1 MTEIA
6 VDLISDTVTRPTP
19 AMRRA
24 IAEAEVGDEQNRED
38 PTVNRLQEKVAEL
51 QQSKRQ
57 LADAILSAD
66 AGLVRTLRAE
76 DLEMLLS

>member
-1 MTEIA
+1 MFAYRLIA
-6 VDLISDTVTRPTP
+6 RDTV
-19 AMRRA
+19 
-24 IAEAEVGDEQNRED
+24 E
-38 PTVNRLQEKVAEL
+38 EKVAEL

-57 LADAILSAD
+57 LADAILNAD